1 MKLPWRMKEDL
12 KQKEQ
17 RIQRLEDEIEDL
29 EGEKE
34 SYRKRYEAEKERR
47 SRLSTEKQEAEEKL
61 NRLEQS
67 SDEED
72 DQKESAKSEKSEFK
86 DLSFQ
91 KARELLRRLGSMESS
106 GNDLVTVY
114 SPEKPGQ
121 ISDLQVLKNS
131 VPKNQYSALQENRS
145 FVAFSDPVLGVYML
159 KMSAFFTDRV
169 SVTDSF
175 EPEKLTDFIESE
187 KYWCTVSAGETE
199 IYREE
204 NGEFEQVERIKNRID
219 REHSKGGFSQARF
232 ERKRD
237 EQIEQHIDQVSEAL
251 EQFSDIYLIGDKKLC
266 KELEG
271 NYLGG
276 IDPNRKKPEQFY
288 KFRFRTFF

>member
-12 KQKEQ
+12 EQKEQ
-17 RIQRLEDEIEDL
+17 KIQRLEDEIEDL

-47 SRLSTEKQEAEEKL
+47 SKLSREKQEAEEKL
-61 NRLEQS
+61 NRLEHS

-72 DQKESAKSEKSEFK
+72 DQGESAKIEKPEFK

-91 KARELLRRLGSMESS
+91 KAREVLKRLDSMESS
-106 GNDLVTVY
+106 EEDLVTVY
-114 SPEKPGQ
+114 SPEELGQ
-121 ISDLQVLKNS
+121 ISDLRVLKNS

-145 FVAFSDPVLGVYML
+145 FVAFSDPVLGVFML

-169 SVTDSF
+169 SVNDSF
-175 EPEKLTDFIESE
+175 KPERLLDFIEAE

-204 NGEFEQVERIKNRID
+204 NGVFEQVERIKNRVD
-219 REHSKGGFSQARF
+219 REHSKGGFSQGRF

-251 EQFSDIYLIGDKKLC
+251 EDFSDVYLIGDKKLC

-271 NYLGG
+271 KYLGG
-276 IDPNRKKPEQFY
+276 FDPNRKKPEQFY
-288 KFRFRTFF
+288 RFRFRTFF